1 MQHALVSSLSYWF
14 GPSGTEA
21 QSLKFVQKPNF
32 LLSEPSREIRKAILI
47 REIVRVH
54 MLRLAEVQIGSMFTA
69 IALRHLLHH
78 PNLSLHQA

>member
-21 QSLKFVQKPNF
+21 QSLQFVQKPDF
-32 LLSEPSREIRKAILI
+32 LLSEPYREISKAILI

-54 MLRLAEVQIGSMFTA
+54 MLRLAEVQIGSMFTV